1 MSIEAAPMP
10 DDAIG
15 KSQASPAHPNRY
27 RAVHTANF
35 PSLFHR
41 LGVH

>member
-15 KSQASPAHPNRY
+15 KSQASPRAPNHS
-27 RAVHTANF
+27 A
-35 PSLFHR
+35 PSTPRIFHR
-41 LGVH
+41 YCAGSGRH